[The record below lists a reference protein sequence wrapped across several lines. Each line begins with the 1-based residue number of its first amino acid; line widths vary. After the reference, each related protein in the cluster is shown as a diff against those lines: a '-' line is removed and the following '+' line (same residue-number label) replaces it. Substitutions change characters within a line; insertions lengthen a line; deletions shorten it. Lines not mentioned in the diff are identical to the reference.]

1 MPLGQNTPPEAI
13 RLVEI
18 QQERRD
24 EEKEKNNEKPKNIIN
39 NGA

>member
-1 MPLGQNTPPEAI
+1 MPIGQNTPPEAI

-24 EEKEKNNEKPKNIIN
+24 EEKEKNSEKPKNIIN